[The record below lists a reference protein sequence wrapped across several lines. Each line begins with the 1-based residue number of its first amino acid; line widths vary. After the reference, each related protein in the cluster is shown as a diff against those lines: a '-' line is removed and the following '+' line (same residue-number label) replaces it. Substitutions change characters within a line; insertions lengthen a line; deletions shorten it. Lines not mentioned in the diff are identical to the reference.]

1 MAVLKN
7 DNYEFVLRR
16 TLNAAVPQAL
26 AARIEPVM
34 LVLDRIEDFLVQAAD
49 RTKYDFFFRRSV
61 FAATVLIITFNLILE
76 ILLQN
81 PALEDNFPFS
91 ENELLNISPHT
102 LVVLNAVP
110 RTSLSQKR
118 IKVPIIKEVSF
129 VIEEIDIPEPELGAL
144 EIGPERPVPEGGTGI
159 GSGRRPYRRPEL
171 VMLVPPVYPRDAE
184 KKGFEGTVDLRIL
197 VTEKGTVGE
206 VEIAQSSGFPSMD
219 KAAVR
224 AAKRTRFRPAI
235 KDGRRVSMWINYP
248 IQFALAKKR
257 R

>member
-16 TLNAAVPQAL
+16 TLRAAVPQAL

-34 LVLDRIEDFLVQAAD
+34 LVLDRIEDFLAQAAD

-61 FAATVLIITFNLILE
+61 FTAIVLTITFNLILE

-91 ENELLNISPHT
+91 ENELLKISPHT
-102 LVVLNAVP
+102 LIVLNAVP

-129 VIEEIDIPEPELGAL
+129 VVEEIDIPEPEFGAV

-159 GSGRRPYRRPEL
+159 GSGRRSYRRPEL
-171 VMLVPPVYPRDAE
+171 VMLVPPVYPKDAVE
-184 KKGFEGTVDLRIL
+184 KGIECTVDLRIL
-197 VTEKGTVGE
+197 VTEKGTVDE
-206 VEIAQSSGFPSMD
+206 VEIAQSSGYPSMD
-219 KAAVR
+219 EAAVM
-224 AAKRTRFRPAI
+224 AVKKTRFRPAM
-235 KDGRRVSMWINYP
+235 KNSRRVAMWINYP
-248 IQFALAKKR
+248 IQFALTRKTN
-257 R
+257 

>member
-16 TLNAAVPQAL
+16 ALSAAVPQAL

-102 LVVLNAVP
+102 LIVLNVVP

-129 VIEEIDIPEPELGAL
+129 AIEEIDIPEPEFGAV

-206 VEIAQSSGFPSMD
+206 VEIAQSSGFSSMD
-219 KAAVR
+219 EAAVR

-235 KDGRRVSMWINYP
+235 KNGRRVSMWINYP